1 MNDALWAV
9 AERLWQPW
17 LAIAVLGI
25 AAIVTLATGFVQ
37 LRGLP
42 AAIREALGARR
53 DPDSTV
59 GASVAAACGI
69 ASLGA
74 GALAIEI
81 AGPGALVW
89 MWIVVVLAMAL
100 RVAEATLLPRASAP
114 ATIELSPTLRH
125 AWWFAALVA
134 AAATIGVLQGR
145 EMGALLEHAWGT
157 VPLAAAICFAIVALP
172 FATLPVARRIL
183 LATVPWAVLATVL
196 ALGVLVLGDSLVLS
210 FAIGDAWNQ
219 AFGLGQATTGATAGG
234 VAIALAEGTRAAAI
248 GGGVLHGAA
257 SPERRHASMLA
268 PLVGIGVIATIGAL
282 VSMTE
287 PARTSITEPEMV
299 PLERPHSRGLR
310 PAAIGQTVVLPEN
323 TTLVDGE
330 HYGFVVRGNPRGV
343 SLGKLDLE
351 HNVVLVPAWSISS
364 ETHEVVFRSKDKDK
378 AKLASW
384 DVRVPCTRE
393 VIQARGGEALKLT
406 PINPDLQFKQ
416 LIAYYE
422 LDKQPYVPL
431 GDYHFIGKIAKA
443 ESPDK
448 ALGVHLAMFE
458 PERADREH
466 APELHEFFRT
476 GYRGPYADTGEERP
490 PWGFVGVEG
499 FTAQPGTRLDLRL
512 PANPRGEPFVRL
524 DRAGGVEG
532 PAWPLLVQ
540 ARELVLQHETDP
552 ELDIV
557 VPVDVVLDGFRT
569 RFRPR
574 DSQWSD
580 FRDLAKMAGYRKV
593 PFVRVADVD
602 FSAEVHGD
610 ARLEPRFKGRV
621 AIVPLVEPTEPQ
633 GPHGEYLP
641 YAPHPGELVA
651 MGMHGP
657 VIARDGSAR
666 IGGRMIDEAPSWA
679 RWLGVL
685 ALFLLG
691 LASVAAWPVLLHRDP
706 GIQRVIGIALAIA
719 AAVGGACTWTLA
731 YGISSIGAAL
741 VVVCG
746 GLAVLAKLGAI
757 RRAPE

>member
-42 AAIREALGARR
+42 TAIKEALAARR
-53 DPDSTV
+53 DHDSTV
-59 GASVAAACGI
+59 GASVAAVCGI

-89 MWIVVVLAMAL
+89 MWIVVLLAMAV
-100 RVAEATLLPRASAP
+100 RVAEATLVTGATTP
-114 ATIELSPTLRH
+114 AKVELSPGLRR
-125 AWWFAALVA
+125 AWWLAALVA

-145 EMGALLEHAWGT
+145 ETGALLEHAWGT
-157 VPLAAAICFAIVALP
+157 APLAAAICFAIVALP

-183 LATVPWAVLATVL
+183 LATVPWAILATVV
-196 ALGVLVLGDSLVLS
+196 ALGILVMGDSLVLS

-219 AFGLGQATTGATAGG
+219 AFGVGQAATGATAGG
-234 VAIALAEGTRAAAI
+234 VAIALAEGARAATI

-257 SPERRHASMLA
+257 SPEHRRASMIA

-282 VSMTE
+282 VAMTE
-287 PARTSITEPEMV
+287 PARASITEPDMV

-310 PAAIGQTVVLPEN
+310 PAALGQTVVLPAD
-323 TTLVDGE
+323 TTLADGE

-343 SLGKLDLE
+343 NLGKLDLE
-351 HNVVLVPAWSISS
+351 RNLVLLPAWSISG
-364 ETHEVVFRSKDKDK
+364 ETHEVVFRSKDKEK

-393 VIQARGGEALKLT
+393 IVQARGGDALKLT
-406 PINPDLQFKQ
+406 PVNPDLQFKQ

-422 LDKQPYVPL
+422 LDRQPYVPL
-431 GDYHFIGKIAKA
+431 GDYHFVGKVAKA

-458 PERADREH
+458 PDRADREN
-466 APELHEFFRT
+466 APELHEFFRA
-476 GYRGPYADTGEERP
+476 GYRGPYADTGEERA

-499 FTAQPGTRLDLRL
+499 FSAQPGTRLDLRL

-524 DRAGGVEG
+524 DRTGGVEG
-532 PAWPLLVQ
+532 PAWPFLMQV
-540 ARELVLQHETDP
+540 RELVVQHETDP
-552 ELDIV
+552 EQDII
-557 VPVDVVLDGFRT
+557 VPVKVELDGFRT
-569 RFRPR
+569 RFRP
-574 DSQWSD
+574 DNADWTD
-580 FRDLAKMAGYRKV
+580 FRKLGKMDGYRKV
-593 PFVRVADVD
+593 PFVRVGDVD
-602 FSAEVHGD
+602 FPAEVHGD
-610 ARLEPRFKGRV
+610 ARLETRFKGRV
-621 AIVPLVEPTEPQ
+621 AIVPLFEPTEPQ
-633 GPHGEYLP
+633 GPHGEFLP
-641 YAPHPGELVA
+641 YPPHPGELVA

-679 RWLGVL
+679 RMLGVL

-691 LASVAAWPVLLHRDP
+691 LASVAAWPVLLHRD
-706 GIQRVIGIALAIA
+706 GGMQRMIGIALAIA

-731 YGISSIGAAL
+731 YGIASVGAAL
-741 VVVCG
+741 AVLVG
-746 GLAVLAKLGAI
+746 GIAVLAKLGAI
-757 RRAPE
+757 RRE